1 MKGIVLNLLE
11 ETIRR
16 HHSEAVWEAVL
27 DAARVD
33 GAYTSLGNY
42 SDDDFHAL
50 VAASCRITGRDPATF
65 VRWFG
70 EQAIEPLAERY
81 PRLFEQPS
89 ARAFLLTLNNVIH
102 PEVRKLYPGSEVPHF
117 DYLPSSGNSLA
128 MRYVSKRRLCGF
140 AEGLIAG
147 TARHFRERASIAQQE
162 CVLRGDAACL
172 FVVTFAEPLHG

>member
-16 HHSEAVWEAVL
+16 HHSEAVWEAAL
-27 DAARVD
+27 DAAHLD

-42 SDDDFHAL
+42 SDDEFHAL
-50 VAASCRITGRDPATF
+50 VAAASRLTNREPEEF

-70 EQAIEPLAERY
+70 AEAIEPLAARY
-81 PRLFEQPS
+81 PRLFAQPS
-89 ARAFLLTLNNVIH
+89 MRAFLLTLNSMIH
-102 PEVRKLYPGSEVPHF
+102 PEVRKLYPGSDVPHF
-117 DYLPSSGNSLA
+117 DYLPSASNTLL

-147 TARHFRERASIAQQE
+147 AAKYFRERASIAQQQ
-162 CVLRGDAACL
+162 CVLRGDAGCL
-172 FVVTFAEPLHG
+172 FVVTFAGELHG